1 MLTYTIQSAYCD
13 GSISQVISQKSC
25 TIPASI
31 LHTSPYSLAWG
42 TEVYA
47 KVSASN
53 IYGNSGLSLVGNGG
67 ILVSVPDA
75 PVNLDENY
83 S

>member
-1 MLTYTIQSAYCD
+1 
-13 GSISQVISQKSC
+13 
-25 TIPASI
+25 
-31 LHTSPYSLAWG
+31 LAWG

-53 IYGNSGLSLVGNGG
+53 IYGNSGLSLAGNGG